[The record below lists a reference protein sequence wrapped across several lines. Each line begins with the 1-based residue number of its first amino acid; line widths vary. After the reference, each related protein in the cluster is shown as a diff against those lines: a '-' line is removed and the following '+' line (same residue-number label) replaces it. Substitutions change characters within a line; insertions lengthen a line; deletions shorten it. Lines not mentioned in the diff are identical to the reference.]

1 MLLASPSSSSRAMS
15 RWAVLLAAAMAIA
28 AVIQAW
34 AYWPGLMTW
43 DSARQYGQA
52 IDGDFDDWH
61 PPTMEWIWRQLLPLH
76 AGPQPMLLLQ
86 LLLYWGG
93 FALLA
98 GWALKAR
105 RPGLATALAACAIL
119 PIPFALMGEVLK
131 DCLMAGSLLTATGL
145 LAWTRE
151 EKGWALRI
159 PALLLLLFAA
169 TLRFNALLAGLP
181 LFLAL
186 LPHEWRR
193 TPLRF
198 AIGTGVALALLAAAL
213 PLANRAIG
221 AERSG
226 VELSLVMFDL
236 GGISEHSG
244 ADVFPPL
251 GVADP
256 VAVNHRCYSP
266 VKWDPYSWWVDEPC
280 PLQFYALRGFLRAR
294 HISGIGLWLSAV
306 LHHPLAYAEH
316 RLVHFNI
323 NARFLVKDEIERPV
337 QEQSAPN
344 DWHFTVGP
352 DAALGAIDRA
362 AVDSAGSPLGWP
374 IWWLAVALGVL
385 SLAPVLPSRRLTL
398 PLASSSLLYGFGY
411 AVFSVAAEMRYHLW
425 TMIAAL
431 LAAVLAVGDVVAGLK
446 LSRIRI
452 SLALAPALVVAL
464 LCAAWRMG

>member
-1 MLLASPSSSSRAMS
+1 
-15 RWAVLLAAAMAIA
+15 
-28 AVIQAW
+28 
-34 AYWPGLMTW
+34 
-43 DSARQYGQA
+43 
-52 IDGDFDDWH
+52 
-61 PPTMEWIWRQLLPLH
+61 
-76 AGPQPMLLLQ
+76 
-86 LLLYWGG
+86 
-93 FALLA
+93 
-98 GWALKAR
+98 
-105 RPGLATALAACAIL
+105 
-119 PIPFALMGEVLK
+119 
-131 DCLMAGSLLTATGL
+131 MAGSLLTATGL

-198 AIGTGVALALLAAAL
+198 AIGTAAALALLAAAL

-280 PLQFYALRGFLRAR
+280 PLQFYALRAFVRAH
-294 HISGIGLWLSAV
+294 HISALGLWLGAV
-306 LHHPLAYAEH
+306 VHHPLAYAEH
-316 RLVHFNI
+316 RLSHFNI

-352 DAALGAIDRA
+352 DAALSAIDRA

-374 IWWLAVALGVL
+374 IWWLAVGLGVL

-431 LAAVLAVGDVVAGLK
+431 LAAVLAAGDIVAGLK
-446 LSRIRI
+446 LSRIRF
-452 SLALAPALVVAL
+452 SAAVAPVIVVAL
-464 LCAAWRMG
+464 FCAAWRIG